1 MRKKDVLFVHEKNQ
15 KKKGEKNMKMPDYF
29 DILEQLDMDEIAYLQ
44 MIMEKYKIS
53 LKEII
58 VAYLKDMIEQHKKI
72 FQGTKTFKE
81 E

>member
-1 MRKKDVLFVHEKNQ
+1 MHEKNQ
-15 KKKGEKNMKMPDYF
+15 KKKGEKDMKMPDYF

-44 MIMEKYKIS
+44 IIMEKYKIS

-72 FQGTKTFKE
+72 FQRKE
-81 E
+81 ASKKC